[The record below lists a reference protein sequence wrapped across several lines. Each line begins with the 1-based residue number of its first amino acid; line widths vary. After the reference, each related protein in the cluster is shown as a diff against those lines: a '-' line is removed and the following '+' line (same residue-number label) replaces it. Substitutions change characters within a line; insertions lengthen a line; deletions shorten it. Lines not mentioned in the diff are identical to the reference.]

1 MRRALIS
8 LLVALLV
15 SATAFAA
22 PDKKPKTIDAKS
34 NAAKLEVWKDD
45 VGQFYVVPTYNAFS
59 FDEAGAWVFYGDGKT
74 MYQQRIVGSGTGQHD
89 SYEWSVWSPRVSTM
103 SQAQIESASGRL
115 VVACGQKD
123 KRLLTQLKADEART
137 FFAKAAFLPPLWDRN
152 AKFLAR
158 DDDGVY
164 YFVDQLSQDAGGNG
178 YRVFIGQKGVMKEQA
193 MTNVVSDSGG
203 DIYATKSGSL
213 KIIADKKADTAFW
226 IKGGKKVEL
235 TVLVPG
241 DNRYLIYRG
250 LGIYGQLGVVCD
262 DL

>member
-1 MRRALIS
+1 VRRA
-8 LLVALLV
+8 LVALLV

-45 VGQFYVVPTYNAFS
+45 VGQFYVVPLYNAFS
-59 FDEAGAWVFYGDGKT
+59 FDEAGPWVFYGDGKN

-89 SYEWSVWSPRVSTM
+89 SYEWTIWSPRVTSM
-103 SQAQIESASGRL
+103 NHAGIETIDKRL
-115 VVACGQKD
+115 TLTCGQKD
-123 KRLLTQLKADEART
+123 KRTLTQLKADEAKA
-137 FFAKAAFLPPLWDRN
+137 FFGKATFLPPLWDRN

-164 YFVDQLSQDAGGNG
+164 YFVDMLSTEAGGNG
-178 YRVFIGQKGVMKEQA
+178 YRVFIGQKGSMKEQA

-213 KIIADKKADTAFW
+213 KIISDKKADTAYW
-226 IKGGKKVEL
+226 IKGGKKTEL

-250 LGIYGQLGVVCD
+250 LGVYGSLGVVCD

>member
-1 MRRALIS
+1 MRRALI
-8 LLVALLV
+8 ALLV

-22 PDKKPKTIDAKS
+22 PDKKSKTIDAKS

-45 VGQFYVVPTYNAFS
+45 VGQFYVVPMSNAFS
-59 FDEAGAWVFYGDGKT
+59 FDAAGAWVFFGNGKN
-74 MYQQRIVGSGTGQHD
+74 MYQQRIVGAGTGKHE
-89 SYEWSVWSPRVSTM
+89 SYEWSVWSPRVTTM
-103 SQAQIESASGRL
+103 NLAGIESSDGRL
-115 VVACGQKD
+115 MVVCGQKD
-123 KRLLTQLKADEART
+123 KRLLTQLKADETKA
-137 FFAKAAFLPPLWDRN
+137 FFAKATFLPPLWERT

-164 YFVDQLSQDAGGNG
+164 YFVDMLSQEAGGNG

-213 KIIADKKADTAFW
+213 KIIADKKADAAFW
-226 IKGGKKVEL
+226 IKGGKRVEL

>member
-1 MRRALIS
+1 VRRA
-8 LLVALLV
+8 LVALLV
-15 SATAFAA
+15 SATALAA
-22 PDKKPKTIDAKS
+22 PDKKVKPIDAKS

-45 VGQFYVVPTYNAFS
+45 VGQFYVVPLYNAFS
-59 FDEAGAWVFYGDGKT
+59 FEDAGAWVFYGDGKN

-89 SYEWSVWSPRVSTM
+89 SYEWTVWSPRVTTM
-103 SQAQIESASGRL
+103 NHAQLESVDNRL
-115 VVACGQKD
+115 RLTCGLKD
-123 KRLLTQLKADEART
+123 KRVLTQLKADEAKA
-137 FFAKAAFLPPLWDRN
+137 FFGKATFLPPFWERN

-164 YFVDQLSQDAGGNG
+164 YFVDMLSQEAGGNG
-178 YRVFIGQKGVMKEQA
+178 YRVFIGQKGSMKEQA

-203 DIYATKSGSL
+203 EIYATKSGNL
-213 KIIADKKADTAFW
+213 KIITDNKASTAFW
-226 IKGGKKVEL
+226 IKGGKKTEL

-250 LGIYGQLGVVCD
+250 LGVYGALGVVCD